1 VIIISTISLKNEAMC
16 LGLQGSFSVL
26 HDYFGYTGT
35 RAPDTISLRNQIE
48 LLRNGQHVRIHLKII
63 ENPISFTLD
72 EMVSAMRQAF
82 GNFGIGV
89 FVRTIEDL
97 NTVLPPVDITNFL
110 TIDVVNNCP
119 SDAITNE
126 QINLFNNRNNVGNNE
141 IVVYF
146 VRSTAPMTY
155 NGCANHPEGRPGA
168 IVVRAASRW
177 TLAHEVG
184 HVFGLNHVDSSG
196 SCLFD
201 RLMTGCGT
209 GGITNPPPD
218 LIQSEVD
225 TMNNS
230 DLTRPFE
237 VIVPDVREESAAQ
250 AATIVKDAC
259 LEPDFTGPNNTNS
272 WVFTQ
277 APFPGRLVPRGSTV
291 TMRLRDDPRP

>member
-1 VIIISTISLKNEAMC
+1 M
-16 LGLQGSFSVL
+16 
-26 HDYFGYTGT
+26 
-35 RAPDTISLRNQIE
+35 
-48 LLRNGQHVRIHLKII
+48 HLKII
-63 ENPISFTLD
+63 DNPTSFTLD
-72 EMVSAMRQAF
+72 EMVSAMRQVY

-89 FVRTIEDL
+89 VIRTTEDL
-97 NTVLPPVDITNFL
+97 NNVLPPATINNFL

-119 SDAITNE
+119 TGNITNE
-126 QINLFNNRNNVGNNE
+126 QNDLFNNRNNVGNNE

-146 VRSTAPMTY
+146 VRSTAPMAY

-168 IVVRAASRW
+168 IVVRSASRW

-184 HVFGLNHVDSSG
+184 HVLGLNHVDNMPN
-196 SCLFD
+196 CLFD

-237 VIVPDVREESAAQ
+237 VIVPDVRQEFAAQ
-250 AATIVKDAC
+250 AATIVIDAC
-259 LEPDFTGPNNTNS
+259 LVPKFTGPNNTNS

-291 TMRLRDDPRP
+291 TMRLRDDPLP